1 MEKKTLANL
10 SMRDLLKTEL
20 ANRCGKNPNY
30 SLRSFAKS
38 LELSPAFVSKLLKG
52 DRPFTENTI
61 ERLSQKLGLTPEQVD
76 LCKKPL
82 KKKGIE
88 TRDMAYRQISLDQFQ
103 LISDWY
109 HFAIMELVTTE
120 GFKSTPA
127 WISKKLGISVH
138 QASDALERLLRMN
151 YLKKSAKGKITL
163 VEENTTTIGPEVA
176 VPATRNQQ
184 TQILEM
190 ALQALIEI
198 PIELRSQ
205 TSSTMAI
212 PSDRLG
218 EAKEV
223 ITEFRRKMASLMQ
236 RPGKRDSV
244 YQLSISFYPLTKT
257 NS

>member
-1 MEKKTLANL
+1 
-10 SMRDLLKTEL
+10 
-20 ANRCGKNPNY
+20 
-30 SLRSFAKS
+30 
-38 LELSPAFVSKLLKG
+38 
-52 DRPFTENTI
+52 
-61 ERLSQKLGLTPEQVD
+61 
-76 LCKKPL
+76 
-82 KKKGIE
+82 
-88 TRDMAYRQISLDQFQ
+88 
-103 LISDWY
+103 
-109 HFAIMELVTTE
+109 
-120 GFKSTPA
+120 
-127 WISKKLGISVH
+127 
-138 QASDALERLLRMN
+138 DALERLLRMN